1 MKKVLMGVIL
11 GVCVSTAFSVFAAPV
26 KQFILTKVNYPV
38 IVDGKEY
45 KDEKNPVLNYQG
57 STYVPLA
64 KISDLTG
71 VTYKWNDS
79 LKRLEIGDNNSQS
92 VAIKPEQMNDTQVKV
107 MRELAER
114 ESIKSFTTLTPE
126 TKVKTENPNGYK
138 KLYDADDTN
147 LVLSRMDGKTQPPKL
162 SEGWITEKLISKTSD
177 YDVEYGDKN
186 KESIVFYK
194 YAGLNKN
201 IVLTLKLPTDF
212 ANSKEGS
219 SEVDGIRLKKHNGYI
234 YFNIDDLEK
243 KGFLK

>member
-45 KDEKNPVLNYQG
+45 KDEKNPILNYQG

-79 LKRLEIGDNNSQS
+79 LKRLEIGNTSQS
-92 VAIKPEQMNDTQVKV
+92 AAIKPEQMNNTQVKFT
-107 MRELAER
+107 RELAEK
-114 ESIKSFTTLTPE
+114 ENIKSFTTLTPE

-147 LVLSRMDGKTQPPKL
+147 LVLSKAEGKSLPPKL
-162 SEGWITEKLISKTSD
+162 SEGWITEKLIRKASGYGVDYSD
-177 YDVEYGDKN
+177 NN
-186 KESIVFYK
+186 KESINLYK
-194 YAGLNKN
+194 EEGADEKV
-201 IVLTLKLPTDF
+201 ILTIKLPSDF
-212 ANSKEGS
+212 AKSKEGS
-219 SEVDGIRLKKHNGYI
+219 AEVEGIRLKKHNGYI

-243 KGFLK
+243 KGILK